1 MTTRKKLSR
10 REFIRLTTVATAGMV
25 AAACTS
31 VQPPAAEQLEEQAPE
46 PAKAVVAEEKEEAM
60 PSSQYSEA
68 PMLADLVNAGDLPP
82 VDQRL
87 PVNPTTVPVVDTV
100 GAYGGTMRRGFK
112 GVSDRWGPAKVQ
124 DSSLVRYE
132 LDLSYHPDLLES
144 WEYNA
149 DATEIVL
156 HLRPGLKWSD
166 GVEFDSNA
174 FTWWYEHVLSN
185 ETLTPA
191 PPVRFSTG
199 DPRVLMEME
208 AQDNY
213 TIKLNFAHPMPLFID
228 FMSRNQPFTPG
239 HFMAQFHIDTT
250 QDKDALAAATNEAGF
265 ETWDQYYSD
274 RNEWYLNP
282 DKPSVGPWRAMNQ
295 LSEELFIMERNP
307 YFHQVDPEGQQLP
320 YIDAVNHR
328 IFETP
333 DLLDLWISS
342 GEIDWQSRHVNVGNF
357 TVYKES
363 EEAGGYQVM
372 IGIGPGGETLSINH
386 ASKNERLNEFFR
398 NREVRQALN
407 LAVNRNEINDL
418 ILDGL
423 GTPRQA
429 SPSSA
434 SPQYHEVA
442 ANTFI
447 EYDPEQANALL
458 DAAGYSEKD
467 GEGFRLWKD
476 GSGETLSFIIEGT
489 SDLGSSSEDTILL
502 VIDYFADIGVKA
514 NYQGLERSLYE
525 TRWTANEIES
535 AWWGAGHDI
544 LPFLSHSNYYI
555 GELLDRP
562 WAGAWGRWYR
572 NNNDPNGE
580 PPPEG
585 HFLWKSWEIWG
596 QAIAEPN
603 EQKRN
608 ELFAQIMDIFAEEAP
623 VVGIYGELPQLIIV
637 KNGLQNMTSGYV
649 LQDATRDESLIN
661 PAQLFWDNPEMHT

>member
-10 REFIRLTTVATAGMV
+10 REFIRLTTMATAGIV

-31 VQPPAAEQLEEQAPE
+31 VSPPVAEQVEEKAPE
-46 PAKAVVAEEKEEAM
+46 PAKEVVAETKEEVM
-60 PSSQYSEA
+60 PTSQYGEA
-68 PMLADLVNAGDLPP
+68 PMLADLVKAGDLPA

-87 PVNPTTVPVVDTV
+87 PVNPTTVPVVDQI
-100 GAYGGTMRRGFK
+100 GIYGGTMRRGFK
-112 GVSDRWGPAKVQ
+112 GVSDRWGPTKVQ
-124 DSSLVRYE
+124 DSSLIRYE
-132 LDLSYHPDLLES
+132 LDLSKHPDLIES
-144 WEYNA
+144 WEYND

-156 HLRPGLKWSD
+156 HLRQGLKWSD
-166 GVEFDSNA
+166 GTEFDSKA
-174 FTWWYEHVLSN
+174 FTWWYDHVAKN

-191 PPVRFSTG
+191 PHVRLSTG
-199 DPRVLMEME
+199 EPKVLMELE
-208 AQDNY
+208 APDNY
-213 TIKLNFAHPMPLFID
+213 TIKLSFAHPKPLFID
-228 FMSRNQPFTPG
+228 FMSRMQPFTPG
-239 HFMAQFHIDTT
+239 HYMAQFHIDTT
-250 QDKDALAAATNEAGF
+250 DDNDALGAATKEAGF
-265 ETWDQYYSD
+265 ETWDQYYED
-274 RNEWYLNP
+274 RNQWYLNP
-282 DKPSVGPWRAMNQ
+282 DKPTISPWRAINQ

-320 YIDAVNHR
+320 YIDTVKHR

-333 DLLDLWISS
+333 DLFDLWITS
-342 GEIDWQSRHVNVGNF
+342 GEIDWQNRHVNVGNF

-363 EEAGGYQVM
+363 EESGGYQVM

-386 ASKNERLNEFFR
+386 ASYNDRLNEFFR
-398 NREVRQALN
+398 NLDVRKALN
-407 LAVNRNEINDL
+407 LAVNRQEINDL

-442 ANTFI
+442 TNTYN

-467 GEGFRLWKD
+467 SDGFRLWND

-489 SDLGSSSEDTILL
+489 ADLGSSSEDTILL
-502 VIDYFADIGVKA
+502 VIDYFADVGIRA

-525 TRWTANEIES
+525 TRWTANEIEA

-585 HFLWKSWEIWG
+585 HFLWKSWDIWAK
-596 QAIAEPN
+596 AITEPD

-608 ELFAQIMDIFAEEAP
+608 EYFAQIMDIFAEEVP
-623 VVGIYGELPQLIIV
+623 VVGIVGELPRFIIV
-637 KNGLQNMTSGYV
+637 KNGLQNMTAGYV